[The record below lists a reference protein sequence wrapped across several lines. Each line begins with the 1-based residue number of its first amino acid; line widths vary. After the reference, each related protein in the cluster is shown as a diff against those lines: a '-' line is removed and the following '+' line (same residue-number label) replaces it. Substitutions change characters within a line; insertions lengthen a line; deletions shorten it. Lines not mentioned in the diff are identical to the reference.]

1 MINMNKITNT
11 RVGDDINYFVNGIE
25 GTGTVVKMS
34 NSYVTVF
41 KSGKYEDIPLNETFF
56 VKDIVLNKTWDSMD
70 DGERL
75 DALSKAH
82 VPSPRYVT
90 KTWDQLPKDLQVL
103 LTKNNSSNV
112 SAKEGKDDD
121 ENVTQ
126 RIFDKALSGDANYK
140 RQPKGEQAVSN
151 SQVTEPTSQS
161 GGFKLNQPIGSE
173 GASDHGGHGKT
184 GKTRQHGTREREP
197 SAEEEKGASRGTS
210 ADSGS
215 EAGDKFMQMFRESGI
230 TGSKDKDKAWVSW
243 LADRKDDVMKD
254 APLESPKNSRDDSIR
269 QQHGEGTRSHEAKR
283 SKVRSEIEDNVHEAR
298 LFASGQQGKKLDD
311 IGSDYSNLPHTP
323 KGGKAPSDLE
333 KAIEKLNQLK
343 SNVETSIHGN
353 AGRNP
358 NSGVSTSTHHDAP
371 KDYEGASHSGIRL
384 EQFKHENKKPQ
395 VKKEQ
400 VDLGDTKPTDVHDGG
415 NKYDTKTQPKTINGR
430 AADQEKDKKI

>member
-161 GGFKLNQPIGSE
+161 GDFKV
-173 GASDHGGHGKT
+173 T
-184 GKTRQHGTREREP
+184 FP
-197 SAEEEKGASRGTS
+197 SATAGAP
-210 ADSGS
+210 SGS
-215 EAGDKFMQMFRESGI
+215 GALLSI
-230 TGSKDKDKAWVSW
+230 TG
-243 LADRKDDVMKD
+243 
-254 APLESPKNSRDDSIR
+254 
-269 QQHGEGTRSHEAKR
+269 
-283 SKVRSEIEDNVHEAR
+283 
-298 LFASGQQGKKLDD
+298 
-311 IGSDYSNLPHTP
+311 
-323 KGGKAPSDLE
+323 
-333 KAIEKLNQLK
+333 
-343 SNVETSIHGN
+343 
-353 AGRNP
+353 NP
-358 NSGVSTSTHHDAP
+358 
-371 KDYEGASHSGIRL
+371 
-384 EQFKHENKKPQ
+384 
-395 VKKEQ
+395 
-400 VDLGDTKPTDVHDGG
+400 
-415 NKYDTKTQPKTINGR
+415 
-430 AADQEKDKKI
+430 